1 MLSSVESSV
10 LVWRTIVSMGAM
22 FINLIVMVLELHV
35 VNTVISSIVKITAVL
50 FIIVTDVILSKRP
63 GKPVEN

>member
-1 MLSSVESSV
+1 M
-10 LVWRTIVSMGAM
+10 SMGAM

-50 FIIVTDVILSKRP
+50 FIIVTDVILSKRA

>member
-10 LVWRTIVSMGAM
+10 LVWRTIVSIGAM

-50 FIIVTDVILSKRP
+50 FIIVTDVILSKRA